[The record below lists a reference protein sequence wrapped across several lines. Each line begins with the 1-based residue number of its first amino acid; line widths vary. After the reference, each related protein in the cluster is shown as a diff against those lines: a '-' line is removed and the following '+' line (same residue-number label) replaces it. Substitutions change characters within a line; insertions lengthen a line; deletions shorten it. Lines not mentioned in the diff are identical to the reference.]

1 MHKTVVINAVGLS
14 ANLIVARESAPRLFD
29 FRASG
34 AAAGIEAIIPAVTT
48 TVQSTYLTGKWP
60 GGPNGHGVVANGWY
74 FRETA
79 EVRFWLQNNAL
90 VGGEKVW
97 DKAKAIDPSFTC
109 ANMFWWYNMY
119 STADYS
125 VTPRPMYPA
134 DGRKVPDVYSQ
145 PGELRR
151 ELQEKLGTFPLFNFW
166 GPATSI
172 KATRWIA
179 DASIEVDRKFD
190 PTLTLIY
197 LPHMDYVLQKGGDFS
212 GDLLELD
219 AECGKLIDHYQSRG
233 ARVIVLS
240 EYGITPVSRPVHLNR
255 VLREAGLLAVR
266 EELGHE
272 ILDAGASKAFA
283 VADHQVAHVYVNDRS
298 RLAEVK
304 RLLEGTAGV
313 AAVLDEE
320 GKQEQHLDHPRSGE
334 LVCLSDADAW
344 FTYYFWLDDAKA
356 PDYARTVDIHRKPG
370 YDPVELFLD
379 PKLVSPKLKI
389 AWTLAK
395 RKMGMRAMMEVIPLD
410 AMLVQG
416 SHGLAARDADK
427 GPLLMSSQKNLIG
440 SDRIGATDVCDLIL
454 RHLLD

>member
-14 ANLIVARESAPRLFD
+14 PNLFVKRESAPRLFD
-29 FRASG
+29 FH
-34 AAAGIEAIIPAVTT
+34 AAGAMAAIDAVLPAVTT
-48 TVQSTYLTGKWP
+48 AVQSTYLTGKWP
-60 GGPNGHGVVANGWY
+60 GGEGGHGVVGNGWY
-74 FRETA
+74 FRETS

-90 VGGEKVW
+90 VEATKIW
-97 DKAKAIDPSFTC
+97 DRAKGIDPSFTC

-125 VTPRPMYPA
+125 VTPRPIYPA
-134 DGRKVPDVYSQ
+134 DGRKLPDVYAH
-145 PGELRR
+145 PAELRR

-179 DASIEVDRKFD
+179 DASIEVDKKSD

-197 LPHMDYVLQKGGDFS
+197 LPHMDYVLQKGGDYAA
-212 GDLLELD
+212 DLLELD
-219 AECGKLIDHYQSRG
+219 GECGKLIDYYQGRG
-233 ARVIVLS
+233 ARVIILS
-240 EYGITPVSRPVHLNR
+240 EYGITPVSKPVHLNR
-255 VLREAGLLAVR
+255 VLREAGLLSVR
-266 EELGHE
+266 EELGGE
-272 ILDAGASKAFA
+272 LLDAGASKAFA

-298 RLAEVK
+298 KVAEVK

-320 GKQEQHLDHPRSGE
+320 GKRAHHLDHPRSGE
-334 LVCLSDADAW
+334 LVCLSAADAW
-344 FTYYFWLDDAKA
+344 FTYYFWLDDAKS

-379 PKLVSPKLKI
+379 PALAAPKLKI

-395 RKMGMRAMMEVIPLD
+395 RKLGLRAMMEVIPLD
-410 AMLVQG
+410 ATLVKG
-416 SHGLAARDADK
+416 SHGLTPVSAGD
-427 GPLLMSSQKNLIG
+427 GPLLMSSEKQLLG
-440 SDRIGATDVCDLIL
+440 ADRMRAIEVCDMIL
-454 RHLLD
+454 RHLTD